1 MTDITPLTHR
11 QIWELIPW
19 IVNRT
24 AAPAE
29 REQVEGHL
37 RDCADCRDEYALQ
50 MQLHDGMHAGA
61 AAEHDAHPALRRLLT
76 RIDTVELPHDEPLP
90 RQETR
95 GRWVQWLA
103 AAVVVQAIGLALLG
117 GALLTRPAV
126 PGTAV
131 PGTDFRTLSSAAP
144 PSAATIRLVPSP
156 QLPLADLQ
164 RLLAEQQLRIVESSA
179 DGRILGVAARDG
191 ADDVAAR
198 VAQLRRQPGV
208 LLAEPAAGTAHA
220 PR

>member
-1 MTDITPLTHR
+1 MTNTTPLTHR

-19 IVNRT
+19 IVNGT
-24 AAPAE
+24 AAPEE
-29 REQVEGHL
+29 RQQVERHL

-50 MQLHDGMHAGA
+50 MQLHAGMHAGA

-117 GALLTRPAV
+117 GALLTRPGV
-126 PGTAV
+126 PGA
-131 PGTDFRTLSSAAP
+131 DYRTLSSAAP
-144 PSAATIRLVPSP
+144 PSTATIRLVPSP

-164 RLLAEQQLRIVESSA
+164 RLLSEQQLRIVESSA
-179 DGRILGVAARDG
+179 DGRILGVAARSG

-198 VAQLRRQPGV
+198 IAQLRLQPGV
-208 LLAEPAAGTAHA
+208 LLAEPAAGAAHA